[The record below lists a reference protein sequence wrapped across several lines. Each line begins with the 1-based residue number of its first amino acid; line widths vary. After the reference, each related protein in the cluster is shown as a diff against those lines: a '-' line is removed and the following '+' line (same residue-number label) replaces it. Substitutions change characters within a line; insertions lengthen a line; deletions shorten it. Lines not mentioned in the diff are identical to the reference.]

1 MPKTAQAKVRAKAK
15 RRAKA
20 KVAREA
26 KAQRAQKEPRE
37 RRREAKEAPE
47 MVAGSAEATTT
58 NPTVHRE
65 TVEREASGLSET
77 SHGTDGPGMRSGP
90 WHQ

>member
-1 MPKTAQAKVRAKAK
+1 MPKIAPARAREKA
-15 RRAKA
+15 RRKAKA
-20 KVAREA
+20 KVAKEA
-26 KAQRAQKEPRE
+26 KAQRAQKEPKE

-65 TVEREASGLSET
+65 TVERVASGLSET